1 MATND
6 FQRQQA
12 ASGLDQLAAL
22 VRAQSWK
29 QDGTPSLPPTQ
40 SAVLRMLDGAGATL
54 RAGQV
59 AERLG
64 VSAASLSDSLKALE
78 AQAWISRQPDPDDGR
93 AVRLA
98 LTRKGRSVARRLNDP
113 GRGLV
118 GLMSGLGEQ
127 DLGALLRVTQ
137 LLVHEAQQQGL
148 ANGPRTCLGCR
159 HFQANAGGEAGKPHF
174 CGFIGKAFGDPEL
187 RVDCAEQSPA
197 EPGAVQES
205 VMRFRRMA
213 DLRASAGG
221 PQKATP

>member
-12 ASGLDQLAAL
+12 ATGLDQLAAL

-29 QDGTPSLPPTQ
+29 DDGTPPLPPTQ
-40 SAVLRMLDGAGATL
+40 SAVLRMLDAASGAL

-59 AERLG
+59 AQRLG

-78 AQAWISRQPDPDDGR
+78 ARGWITRDADPDDGR

-98 LTRKGRSVARRLNDP
+98 LTRKGRSVAKRLNDP
-113 GRGLV
+113 QRGLT
-118 GLMSGLGEQ
+118 GLMGGLGEQ

-137 LLVHEAQQQGL
+137 LLVYEAQQQGL
-148 ANGPRTCLGCR
+148 ANGPRTCLGCSY
-159 HFQANAGGEAGKPHF
+159 FQANAGGEAGKPHF

-187 RVDCAEQSPA
+187 RVDCAEQSPGGPA
-197 EPGAVQES
+197 QVQES
-205 VMRFRRMA
+205 VLRFRRLA
-213 DLRASAGG
+213 DLQAPADG
-221 PQKATP
+221 PQKAMP